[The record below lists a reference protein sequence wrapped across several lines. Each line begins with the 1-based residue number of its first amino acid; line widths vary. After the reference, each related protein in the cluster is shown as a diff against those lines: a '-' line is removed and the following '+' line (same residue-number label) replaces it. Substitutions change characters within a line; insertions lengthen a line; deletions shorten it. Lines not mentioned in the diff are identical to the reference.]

1 MHPYRPF
8 AARSRRKFLLLF
20 GRLTGSAA
28 SLSISYLY
36 LIYLNIFLS
45 YLSLSLILGDKIR

>member
-20 GRLTGSAA
+20 RRLTGSAA

-45 YLSLSLILGDKIR
+45 YLSLSLLS